1 MRVAER
7 FIGRV
12 KAWLNAS
19 LGNRIGAALLSLTLG
34 FILLLGIANFV
45 YIFSLTRDAT
55 RAALNE
61 STRDAVNDVST
72 VLAGINDDL
81 HNLARN
87 PTVVSAVLDS
97 VGQESYLYP
106 LLLRFKPAGRVAR
119 NLCVTDYK
127 GKSIGCS
134 RQPMP
139 SYSGQPWVVDA
150 VESNRASAHIVM
162 LEPLRPLL
170 QIAQPVVYEGTGRA
184 EGAVVAEYELSE
196 IFIQALG
203 GAAEQFTHLHLKGAA
218 GDLLLRGHGED
229 IVHVERKLALAG
241 PFDSLK
247 LSLSLGVPSDRIVA
261 PLRNLAAVFTAL
273 VIMLVA
279 AVFALVRYLVPRLTR
294 RLSAITRQAQQ
305 VAETGVLE
313 YADTDRG
320 RDEIARLSQAFATMT
335 HRLQEINQTLEGTV
349 AARTDELRQ
358 QQALL
363 KSIMNAVPGV
373 IFQFCRHPDGKI
385 SMPFASNVI
394 QQVYGLDPALLRED
408 AAQAFAMVHPDDRAA
423 LYASIEE
430 SAEQLTA
437 WRHECRIVGCERAVS
452 WCLTNAL
459 PQRLGDGSV
468 LWHGMVMDITEHK
481 RAELALAES
490 EAYSKALFENSY
502 MPMVIMDSVT
512 GRFVDCND
520 AAVAIYGYPDRQSVL
535 GKTPLDVSAPTQY
548 DGSPSSSAAAER
560 IANAEAAGV
569 CVFEWRHRRPDGVVW
584 DAEVR
589 LMKMSHRGRQLMQFS
604 LIDITER
611 KRLESERKAHE
622 DLIWRQANFDA
633 LTGLAN
639 RNLCHDRLEGAL
651 AQARRSG
658 RKVGVIFLDLDGFK
672 SVNDSIGHALGDEL
686 LVEVAR
692 RLTDAVREQDTV
704 ARLGGDEFVLL
715 AHDLAS
721 AEDMLRIGEK
731 IVATLQQPFSLAGM
745 LFVIS
750 ASVGCALFPDDAAG
764 GEALLDLADQ
774 AMYQAK
780 QAGKNCVR
788 CAGQ

>member
-218 GDLLLRGHGED
+218 GDLLLLGHGED

-241 PFDSLK
+241 SFDSLK

-385 SMPFASNVI
+385 SMPFASDVI

-437 WRHECRIVGCERAVS
+437 WRHECRIVGRERAIS

-535 GKTPLDVSAPTQY
+535 GKTLLDVSAPTQY

-569 CVFEWRHRRPDGVVW
+569 CVFEWRHRHPDGVVW

-611 KRLESERKAHE
+611 RRLESERKAHE

-639 RNLCHDRLEGAL
+639 RNLCHDRLEAAL

>member
-1 MRVAER
+1 
-7 FIGRV
+7 
-12 KAWLNAS
+12 
-19 LGNRIGAALLSLTLG
+19 
-34 FILLLGIANFV
+34 
-45 YIFSLTRDAT
+45 
-55 RAALNE
+55 
-61 STRDAVNDVST
+61 
-72 VLAGINDDL
+72 
-81 HNLARN
+81 
-87 PTVVSAVLDS
+87 
-97 VGQESYLYP
+97 
-106 LLLRFKPAGRVAR
+106 
-119 NLCVTDYK
+119 
-127 GKSIGCS
+127 
-134 RQPMP
+134 
-139 SYSGQPWVVDA
+139 
-150 VESNRASAHIVM
+150 
-162 LEPLRPLL
+162 
-170 QIAQPVVYEGTGRA
+170 
-184 EGAVVAEYELSE
+184 
-196 IFIQALG
+196 
-203 GAAEQFTHLHLKGAA
+203 
-218 GDLLLRGHGED
+218 
-229 IVHVERKLALAG
+229 
-241 PFDSLK
+241 
-247 LSLSLGVPSDRIVA
+247 
-261 PLRNLAAVFTAL
+261 
-273 VIMLVA
+273 
-279 AVFALVRYLVPRLTR
+279 
-294 RLSAITRQAQQ
+294 
-305 VAETGVLE
+305 
-313 YADTDRG
+313 
-320 RDEIARLSQAFATMT
+320 
-335 HRLQEINQTLEGTV
+335 
-349 AARTDELRQ
+349 
-358 QQALL
+358 
-363 KSIMNAVPGV
+363 
-373 IFQFCRHPDGKI
+373 
-385 SMPFASNVI
+385 
-394 QQVYGLDPALLRED
+394 
-408 AAQAFAMVHPDDRAA
+408 
-423 LYASIEE
+423 
-430 SAEQLTA
+430 
-437 WRHECRIVGCERAVS
+437 
-452 WCLTNAL
+452 L